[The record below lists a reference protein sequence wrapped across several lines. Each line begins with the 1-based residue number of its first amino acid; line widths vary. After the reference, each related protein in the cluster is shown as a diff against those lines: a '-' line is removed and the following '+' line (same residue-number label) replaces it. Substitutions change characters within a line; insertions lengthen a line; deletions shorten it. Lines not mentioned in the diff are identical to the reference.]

1 MRALELIEGTSQAGR
16 SSGGQNEFML
26 ALKGQESGMAL
37 EEIERRREADRGSN
51 GKISN
56 KSSTSTSKGK
66 DGGENGKEVDGDDE
80 DEIGPPNPNHTLNK
94 IENSKLDKDKNSNQN
109 GVGMEQILDLELIR
123 KDTAKLYPI
132 IYYTLKEVLN
142 EWEKSLA
149 QRPGEYFQHF

>member
-1 MRALELIEGTSQAGR
+1 
-16 SSGGQNEFML
+16 ML

-37 EEIERRREADRGSN
+37 EEIERRREADRGS
-51 GKISN
+51 S
-56 KSSTSTSKGK
+56 KSSTSMSTSNGK
-66 DGGENGKEVDGDDE
+66 DNAKEAKEKEGKGDDD

-149 QRPGEYFQHF
+149 QRPGEYFQHFHLLFSCGVRFVML